1 VAIAVTASSGCK
13 EGAAATTT
21 VNIADLAQAAGA
33 LGHLSG
39 WRHGRHAAAIRK
51 GGTTKSPT
59 RPEEATSMTIT
70 TIPASTG
77 AQNVPKLSVSVAVQ
91 ARSAVHL
98 GAGMIHRVVATADL
112 TLVEVSTAAP
122 GWRGDEVRLSD
133 AYGREGRSAS

>member
-1 VAIAVTASSGCK
+1 
-13 EGAAATTT
+13 
-21 VNIADLAQAAGA
+21 
-33 LGHLSG
+33 
-39 WRHGRHAAAIRK
+39 
-51 GGTTKSPT
+51 
-59 RPEEATSMTIT
+59 MTIT